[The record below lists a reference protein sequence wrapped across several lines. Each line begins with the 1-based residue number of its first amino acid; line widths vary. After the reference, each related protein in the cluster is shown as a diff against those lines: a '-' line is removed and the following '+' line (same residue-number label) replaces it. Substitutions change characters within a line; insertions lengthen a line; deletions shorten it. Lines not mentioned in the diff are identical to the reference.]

1 MPVRARARVCA
12 GAPRTGVSTT
22 RAEMRARGIDER
34 EVVPDRPTQSMP
46 CRGSCRVWRGSSLLP
61 ARKHTASRMDAFPSD
76 HRNTRSGSNAS
87 PAQESNAREMFP
99 IGVCESQN
107 PQSNE
112 IFTIPFAPSGSG
124 LLRCS
129 CSFARVVASEEPA
142 GSPLAVRPLPGRR
155 YALGFRRNNEMP
167 TPHHKCQGPFD
178 NVEVYLQNAPF
189 PEDEFGH
196 GYQRSL
202 RALAGERASRSEEKI
217 FHELLRYGGGS
228 AGALAFHVLL
238 GSDLDLVPIE
248 SIVLVEVRILCGD
261 HSVLEI
267 RRDLAQRNEFVA
279 FAIWRVL
286 NPGLQSAFHMDRGCR
301 RGDPPHCHKSQRG
314 K

>member
-1 MPVRARARVCA
+1 MGPLEPDWALNAHVPVLALSRSRNRY
-12 GAPRTGVSTT
+12 APLTRLFTQCVLDT
-22 RAEMRARGIDER
+22 RANLLRHLCVTEILQFDRYSHGNFKLKAHCPFHAGQSACQGVCGRATNRLIHH
-34 EVVPDRPTQSMP
+34 
-46 CRGSCRVWRGSSLLP
+46 SCRNEGSGYRRKGRRAGPTYAVDAMQRILPSLAGLLLA
-61 ARKHTASRMDAFPSD
+61 ARTEAYRLSDGCASD
-76 HRNTRSGSNAS
+76 HRNTSSGSNAS

-202 RALAGERASRSEEKI
+202 RALAGERAAGSEEKV

-228 AGALAFHVLL
+228 
-238 GSDLDLVPIE
+238 
-248 SIVLVEVRILCGD
+248 
-261 HSVLEI
+261 
-267 RRDLAQRNEFVA
+267 
-279 FAIWRVL
+279 
-286 NPGLQSAFHMDRGCR
+286 
-301 RGDPPHCHKSQRG
+301 
-314 K
+314 